1 MAEED
6 TSSEQQGDGSQ
17 DWFLKHGDW
26 IETNIKQRDCHTYLS
41 NHFNGFDCVCGKSK
55 EEHKTCQ
62 EPGKWKKE
70 LRTQTGATQFYGTTE
85 IGDGDEVQF
94 VRIDEDTPF
103 KHIKHLLL
111 EVWNINEPKWILPL
125 IGTSA
130 NDLEMEEKLKEA
142 ILFVFKKLSTVSE
155 LWILSDGLHAGL
167 SGYIADAKA
176 DHDVLGERITSI
188 GFSSWAEGLMEKGN
202 GSGRFT
208 YRTLWEDIGSTMSHL
223 MLVDNGTVDPYLCT
237 MSSSSFFTKTIAGL
251 SVPEDGSRA
260 IPAVAILFGGEL
272 YSLESI
278 RNCVKENIPVIIVKD
293 SGGIADA
300 FCFALEKSKGVS
312 QKMKDDRNERFGI
325 VISQRAKEQL
335 SEMLGQVDE
344 YVQVILHC
352 LQRRDLLSVVDLSL
366 NGSLFQGIMS
376 AIIRTKTS
384 TELISM
390 VDDYLPTPVYSRKS
404 KDKAEIHIENQ
415 NLFIYKDYFESENIV
430 NMVFKE
436 AILQEKSE
444 CVEFLLECGV
454 SAVEDLDM
462 LELYE
467 ETKKGLRKTVFA
479 IFNNCKSNVS
489 QKQKKENR
497 KGSEMKDN
505 QTGVDPS
512 EISRRQQEADE
523 IIHSFTDRLLEQFVP
538 SAFVNN
544 EQNTDSTRK
553 STTEIDTDHGREGK
567 TVGREKFTQLFLWAV
582 LTNRKVVAQQFWT
595 RGQDLMVSALIAGT
609 IMDAIAEKTYNSKKK
624 AIREANASF
633 YRSLTIGTLD
643 ACYWDHKKTSVKLIE
658 KRIKDNIWNIDF
670 LALAFESKN
679 SSIFKSEGIVFY
691 TLSKWYG
698 DIPKSTSILKLIGC
712 TLCPAFIFC
721 LLKKKSDTDRK
732 YDSHEGQH
740 GAPEKTTTTKKACV
754 GCSRL
759 GAYYSTP
766 VIKYTSNLL
775 IYCIFLGLYAHFMLI
790 VLTLDFKW
798 NWEIPLLFWMVA
810 FIVEEVIQVAQFT
823 EEQQQ
828 KSRKKRREKSFRR
841 FRKIVRLYFQDKWNF
856 LDCVCVVGF
865 IIGYTLRCVPAT
877 YDYGRLFL
885 SINCM
890 CFIWRFL
897 QAFTLSKTI
906 GPMLYM
912 MFKMVKDLLPF
923 LVILCVALFS
933 YAVCT
938 EAILYPNSVWSIDFV
953 FQIPVTAFWLI
964 FGELDFLGELETCT
978 KPICPSYIGIKTVP
992 YFTAVYMIMTNVL
1005 LLNLL
1010 IARFNHIFEEV
1021 RGNTDE
1027 VWARQRCSLMLEYE
1041 SKPPVPIPFSI
1052 LWRMISRLCSCRCKC
1067 NRGKL
1072 KQHPGDDKTD
1082 VALTPPQEDYNE
1094 DNCDT
1099 QTTDLNIPDH
1109 GNEEPSI
1116 DYYEGKGPIEPPVT
1130 ILPGQCNIS
1139 ETSDGDGVGGY
1150 HQDLEAAD
1158 VGGEEESQLNEEGVS
1173 EQSDTQIT
1181 ETDAID
1187 EDVDA
1192 QGDHEDD
1199 SNQQTSETQQDE
1211 NYDYGG
1217 NNDAKAAEAE
1227 ETGEDLEGPQVE
1239 EEYDEEVYYGY
1250 YYDDSEVC
1258 TDDDTDMEFDPSR
1271 EETETQNDDNKRK
1284 GEMNLDEF
1292 ERANAELYLHER
1304 VKLAN

>member
-1 MAEED
+1 MVPESKCKAMAEED
-6 TSSEQQGDGSQ
+6 TSSQQQGDGSQ

-41 NHFNGFDCVCGKSK
+41 NHFKGFDCVCGKSK
-55 EEHKTCQ
+55 DEHKTCHEQ
-62 EPGKWKKE
+62 GTWRKE
-70 LRTQTGATQFYGTTE
+70 LRTQTGATHFYGTTE

-111 EVWNINEPKWILPL
+111 EVWNIKEPKWILPL
-125 IGTSA
+125 IGTKA

-142 ILFVFKKLSTVSE
+142 ISFVFKKLSTVSE
-155 LWILSDGLHAGL
+155 LWILSDGLHDGL

-176 DHDVLGERITSI
+176 DCDVLGERITSI
-188 GFSSWAEGLMEKGN
+188 GCSSWAEGLMEKGN
-202 GSGRFT
+202 DSGSFT
-208 YRTLWEDIGSTMSHL
+208 YSTLWEEIGSTMSHL
-223 MLVDNGTVDPYLCT
+223 MLVDNGTVDQYLCT
-237 MSSSSFFTKTIAGL
+237 LSSSSFFTKTIAGL
-251 SVPEDGSRA
+251 SVPADGSRA
-260 IPAVAILFGGEL
+260 IPTVAILFGGEL

-293 SGGIADA
+293 SSGIADA

-312 QKMKDDRNERFGI
+312 QKIKDDRIERFGI

-335 SEMLGQVDE
+335 SEMLWEMGSPGQVNE

-415 NLFIYKDYFESENIV
+415 NPFTYKGYVDSENIV
-430 NMVFKE
+430 KMVFKE

-462 LELYE
+462 LELYK
-467 ETKKGLRKTVFA
+467 ETKNGLQKTVSE
-479 IFNNCKSNVS
+479 IFNKCKDGYE
-489 QKQKKENR
+489 KQQENDNR
-497 KGSEMKDN
+497 KVSEMKDN
-505 QTGVDPS
+505 Q
-512 EISRRQQEADE
+512 

-538 SAFVNN
+538 SAFVDN

-553 STTEIDTDHGREGK
+553 STTEIDTDHDGREGK

-595 RGQDLMVSALIAGT
+595 RGQDIMVSALIAGT

-624 AIREANASF
+624 AVREANASF
-633 YRSLTIGTLD
+633 YRSLTIGTMD

-712 TLCPAFIFC
+712 TLCPAFMFF

-732 YDSHEGQH
+732 YDSHEGQS

-790 VLTLDFKW
+790 VLTMDFKW
-798 NWEIPLLFWMVA
+798 NWEIPLLFWMVV
-810 FIVEEVIQVAQFT
+810 FLVEEVIQIAQLT

-828 KSRKKRREKSFRR
+828 RSRKKRREKSSS
-841 FRKIVRLYFQDKWNF
+841 RLSYNKAIRLHFQNEWNI

-865 IIGYTLRCVPAT
+865 IIGYILRCVPAT

-938 EAILYPNSVWSIDFV
+938 EAILYPNSVWTIDFV
-953 FQIPVTAFWLI
+953 LQIPVTAFWLI

-978 KPICPSYIGIKTVP
+978 KPICPSNIGRRWVP

-1005 LLNLL
+1005 LLNLI

-1027 VWARQRCSLMLEYE
+1027 VWARQRCRLMLEYE

-1067 NRGKL
+1067 NRGKM

-1082 VALTPPQEDYNE
+1082 VAVTPPREDYNE

-1109 GNEEPSI
+1109 GNEELSI
-1116 DYYEGKGPIEPPVT
+1116 DYSEGEGPIEPPVT

-1150 HQDLEAAD
+1150 HQNLEAAD
-1158 VGGEEESQLNEEGVS
+1158 VGGDEESQLNEEGVS

-1181 ETDAID
+1181 ETDATA

-1192 QGDHEDD
+1192 QVDHEDD

-1211 NYDYGG
+1211 NYDNGG
-1217 NNDAKAAEAE
+1217 NND
-1227 ETGEDLEGPQVE
+1227 
-1239 EEYDEEVYYGY
+1239 YYGY
-1250 YYDDSEVC
+1250 YGSDSEVC
-1258 TDDDTDMEFDPSR
+1258 SDDDMDMEYARSQ
-1271 EETETQNDDNKRK
+1271 EGTETQNDENKRK